1 MEYYSFLDNKLFEAG
16 IVFDN
21 RGGDNLRNY
30 EDLII
35 QMLENTYEEGEGK
48 KESEIESGDGKTT
61 IVQYKWNGKAEEG
74 YINSLFVVCYRN
86 KFGTTEKVQLAV
98 CRQPVDKK

>member
-21 RGGDNLRNY
+21 QGGDNLRNY

-48 KESEIESGDGKTT
+48 KESEIESGDGKTN

-74 YINSLFVVCYRN
+74 YINSLFVVCHRN
-86 KFGTTEKVQLAV
+86 QFGTTEKVQLAV
-98 CRQPVDKK
+98 SMQPVDKK